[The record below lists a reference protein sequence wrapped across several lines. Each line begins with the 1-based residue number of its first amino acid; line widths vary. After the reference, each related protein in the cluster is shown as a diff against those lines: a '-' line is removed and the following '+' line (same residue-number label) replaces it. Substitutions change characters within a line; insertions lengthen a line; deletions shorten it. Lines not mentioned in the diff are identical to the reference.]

1 MALLR
6 RRSVGRHVVTMSFA
20 RVTGYLPLLVCAC
33 ASPSA
38 PGASV
43 DVPRDPPVIT
53 QSPAARIVPVN
64 SAAEFTVLA
73 TGSGVAYQ
81 WRRNAVPISGATQSR
96 YTMRPVAMSDGGV
109 LDVVVANG
117 AGQIISAPASVRVVS
132 EQGPWRNDQ
141 RIAVGGSAT
150 AFGPFAIWV
159 RQAGVS
165 SLARLSD
172 GRLIGVF
179 QWFPFDDLAA
189 FDRVA
194 VVFSSD
200 SGRSWSVPRPIVVTG
215 FPDTLQRP
223 FDPTITVTERGQLRV
238 YFTTGRTVN
247 GQPTGMLGF
256 SSAISSDGVT
266 YAWEPGMRFQP
277 ARSAVDPAV
286 VRWNGAWHLVSPIGT
301 PAEGAYHAVSADG
314 LTFTRLEDIPGR
326 SGVASFIGNLVVVG
340 TALRFYGGSNQGLW
354 YTEFGT
360 SRGWGAP
367 TVLAGI
373 GGGDPA
379 LVEAAP
385 GRWVLA
391 VTQ

>member
-1 MALLR
+1 MTGSL
-6 RRSVGRHVVTMSFA
+6 MS
-20 RVTGYLPLLVCAC
+20 TGAG

-38 PGASV
+38 PGLST
-43 DVPRDPPVIT
+43 DVPREPPVIT
-53 QSPAARIVPVN
+53 TSPVSRIVPVD
-64 SAAEFTVLA
+64 SAAEFTVIA
-73 TGSGVAYQ
+73 AGSGLTYQ

-96 YTMRPVAMSDGGV
+96 YTVRPIAMSDGGV
-109 LDVVVANG
+109 LDVVVANSV
-117 AGQIISAPASVRVVS
+117 GQNTSTPATVRVVS

-141 RIAVGGSAT
+141 RIAFGTSAT
-150 AFGPFAIWV
+150 SFGPFAIWV
-159 RQAGVS
+159 RQAGVA
-165 SLARLSD
+165 SLAWLPD
-172 GRLIGVF
+172 GRMIGVF

-194 VVFSSD
+194 VVFSTD
-200 SGRSWSVPRPIVVTG
+200 SGRSWSVPRPIVLTG

-223 FDPTITVTERGQLRV
+223 FDPTITVTEGGQLRV

-247 GQPTGMLGF
+247 GQPTGNLGF
-256 SSAISSDGVT
+256 SSAISSDGMR

-277 ARSAVDPAV
+277 ARSTVDPAV

-354 YTEFGT
+354 FTEYGA

-373 GGGDPA
+373 GGGNPA
-379 LVEAAP
+379 SAEAAP
-385 GRWVLA
+385 GRWLLVA
-391 VTQ
+391 TH